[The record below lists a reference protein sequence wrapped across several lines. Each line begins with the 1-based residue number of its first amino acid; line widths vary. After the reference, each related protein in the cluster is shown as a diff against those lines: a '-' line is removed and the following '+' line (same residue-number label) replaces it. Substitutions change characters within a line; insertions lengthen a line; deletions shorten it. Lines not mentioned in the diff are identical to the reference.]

1 MSIIAGF
8 MVPHPPIIIPEV
20 GRGEEKKASA
30 TISAYLKV
38 AKEISKLK
46 PDTIIITSPHAEA
59 YLDYF
64 QIDGDKKFESD
75 LSVFNARN
83 VKFSIYND
91 LDFINELVK
100 ECKNNKISAGTEGRK
115 YDVIDHGSM
124 VPLYFINKNYSNY
137 KLVRIGLSGFSLLD
151 HYKLGMLIKEVSEKQ
166 NKKIVFVASG
176 DLSHCQKEDGPYG
189 FKEEGPIYDKQIMEV
204 MSHGNFDKIFCFDY
218 DFLEKAEE
226 CGHKSFVIM
235 AGAFN
240 KMGVASMQLSHEAP
254 FGVGYGVCS
263 FYPKGIDESRD
274 FYSLVRKKE
283 DEAYMRRLKN
293 EDEYC
298 RLARLSLESY
308 IKENRVIDISNDLSS
323 ELLNKKAGVFVSLK
337 KFGELRGCIGT
348 IEATKSSIAKEII
361 DNAIEA
367 STRDPRFNQVLES
380 ELKDLVYSVDVLG
393 PISKIKNKDELDVK
407 RYGVI
412 VKNGYKQ
419 GLLLPNLEGVDTIDE
434 QISIAKRKAGIGK
447 YDNVELFRFEVIRH
461 K

>member
-1 MSIIAGF
+1 
-8 MVPHPPIIIPEV
+8 
-20 GRGEEKKASA
+20 
-30 TISAYLKV
+30 
-38 AKEISKLK
+38 
-46 PDTIIITSPHAEA
+46 
-59 YLDYF
+59 
-64 QIDGDKKFESD
+64 
-75 LSVFNARN
+75 
-83 VKFSIYND
+83 
-91 LDFINELVK
+91 
-100 ECKNNKISAGTEGRK
+100 
-115 YDVIDHGSM
+115 
-124 VPLYFINKNYSNY
+124 
-137 KLVRIGLSGFSLLD
+137 
-151 HYKLGMLIKEVSEKQ
+151 
-166 NKKIVFVASG
+166 
-176 DLSHCQKEDGPYG
+176 
-189 FKEEGPIYDKQIMEV
+189 
-204 MSHGNFDKIFCFDY
+204 
-218 DFLEKAEE
+218 
-226 CGHKSFVIM
+226 
-235 AGAFN
+235 
-240 KMGVASMQLSHEAP
+240 
-254 FGVGYGVCS
+254 
-263 FYPKGIDESRD
+263 
-274 FYSLVRKKE
+274 
-283 DEAYMRRLKN
+283 MRRLKN